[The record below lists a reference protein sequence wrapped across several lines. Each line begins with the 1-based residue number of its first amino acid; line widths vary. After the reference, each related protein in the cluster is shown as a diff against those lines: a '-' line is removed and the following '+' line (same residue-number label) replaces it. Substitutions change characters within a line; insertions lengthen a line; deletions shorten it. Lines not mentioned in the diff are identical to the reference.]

1 MTVKYQ
7 QGQEEHHGFL
17 NSSRTDRIRQYKYH
31 RNSIKE
37 THNRRDVRNIKDSN
51 NSTSISRDANSTAW
65 ALFFSFHGNWK
76 KSPESQK
83 ICEEKHIKE

>member
-1 MTVKYQ
+1 MSGTQLTSEMTVKYQ

-51 NSTSISRDANSTAW
+51 NSTSISRDANSTA
-65 ALFFSFHGNWK
+65 LHYINISF
-76 KSPESQK
+76 
-83 ICEEKHIKE
+83 